1 MTNYIKEKFFLNKPV
16 NFQDIC
22 KVYSPSINELIE
34 NDNFQIYRSL
44 LTMSQEQIE
53 DQIYDFQNMYTL
65 DNREIPT
72 PYEYLTEGLENVQK
86 KDYVL
91 KALQFFTH
99 EKITYMEEENCFMIG
114 NLENVLLSLEDLESL
129 KFINE
134 SNYFDFQNLIRQS
147 VGEDPLPPY
156 KKEPDKIRKMKAKA
170 RYRDSIKNKQD
181 EKKGITL
188 LTNIAAICC
197 MEIGLTPLNI
207 GEISY
212 AAVQPLMKIYQQK
225 ERYDIDIKSLIAG
238 ADPKKVKP
246 KYWIS

>member
-1 MTNYIKEKFFLNKPV
+1 MSNYLQEKFFLKKPV
-16 NFQDIC
+16 KFEDIC
-22 KVYSPSINELIE
+22 KIYPPTINEILE
-34 NDNFQIYRSL
+34 NEDFQIYRSL
-44 LTMSQEQIE
+44 FTISQEQIE
-53 DQIYDFQNMYTL
+53 DKVYDFKNMYTL
-65 DNREIPT
+65 DDRVIPT
-72 PYEYLTEGLENVQK
+72 PYEYFTENMDHPQKRKLVLEGFE
-86 KDYVL
+86 
-91 KALQFFTH
+91 FFIH
-99 EKITYMEEENCFMIG
+99 EKVLYMDEQNCFMIG
-114 NLENVLLSLEDLESL
+114 DLEDTLMSLEDLDSL

-134 SNYFDFQNLIRQS
+134 DNYFDFQNLIRQS

>member
-1 MTNYIKEKFFLNKPV
+1 MSNYLQEKFFLKKPV
-16 NFQDIC
+16 KFEDIC
-22 KVYSPSINELIE
+22 KIYPPTINEILE
-34 NDNFQIYRSL
+34 NEDFQIYRSL
-44 LTMSQEQIE
+44 FTISQEQIE
-53 DQIYDFQNMYTL
+53 DKVYDFKNMYTL
-65 DNREIPT
+65 DDRVIPT
-72 PYEYLTEGLENVQK
+72 PYEYFTEDMNNPQKRKFVLEGFE
-86 KDYVL
+86 
-91 KALQFFTH
+91 FFIH
-99 EKITYMEEENCFMIG
+99 EKVLYMDEQNCFMIG
-114 NLENVLLSLEDLESL
+114 DLEDTLMSLEDLDSL
-129 KFINE
+129 KFISEDNF
-134 SNYFDFQNLIRQS
+134 FDFQNLIRQS